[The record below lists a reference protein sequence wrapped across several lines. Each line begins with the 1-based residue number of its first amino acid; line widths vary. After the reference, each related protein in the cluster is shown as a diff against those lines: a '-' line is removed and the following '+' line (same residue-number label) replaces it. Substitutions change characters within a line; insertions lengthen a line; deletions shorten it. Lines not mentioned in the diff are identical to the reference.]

1 MFRNFCFNMTLDW
14 KGKKVKKLVSGRQHF
29 TLTGEK
35 SYRYWI
41 PSGILDQIPD
51 WNFSRSRQYYSI
63 LHPFFSIMQE
73 SIWNQPSNREEKRE
87 GVGIGIVL
95 PPCPPRCP
103 DQNPPDTLIQ
113 FISQLTPVSHL
124 SVSATQK
131 GKWGGELRSCS
142 VWGIV
147 LCGRGDE
154 RGMVLHGENEGGG
167 NICIPIRERMAFGD
181 AESNTSFRL

>member
-1 MFRNFCFNMTLDW
+1 
-14 KGKKVKKLVSGRQHF
+14 
-29 TLTGEK
+29 
-35 SYRYWI
+35 
-41 PSGILDQIPD
+41 
-51 WNFSRSRQYYSI
+51 
-63 LHPFFSIMQE
+63 MQE

-131 GKWGGELRSCS
+131 GGNEGVSYGHVLSGELFCAE
-142 VWGIV
+142 G
-147 LCGRGDE
+147 GDE